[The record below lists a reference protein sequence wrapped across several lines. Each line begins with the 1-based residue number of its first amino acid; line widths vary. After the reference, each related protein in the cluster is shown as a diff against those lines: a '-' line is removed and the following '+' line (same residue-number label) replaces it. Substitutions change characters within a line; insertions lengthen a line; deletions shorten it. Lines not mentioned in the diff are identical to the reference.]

1 MTESAAPV
9 SEVTPKAKFTG
20 KVVRVELFG
29 AFVDIGLK
37 QPALLHISQLTHE
50 GVTRAQDVLKVGEE
64 VTVWV
69 RRIDPATNRVDLT
82 MKEPLGVE
90 WSDLKPGMDITGKV
104 VRIEKFGA
112 FVELGAERPGLL
124 HVSEMAV
131 DYVADPR
138 DKVNVGDEIK
148 VRILNVDRKKKKI
161 DLSLKVYEEEARAAE
176 KAETAAAMANPGAE
190 NNNEEEEFEMISPIA
205 LAMQAALKNEGIST
219 RRSRD
224 NKRRDKRRRDLE
236 EQDDLIERTLNYR
249 R

>member
-9 SEVTPKAKFTG
+9 SEVKPKDKFTG

-37 QPALLHISQLTHE
+37 QPALLHISQLARE

-64 VTVWV
+64 VNVWV
-69 RRIDPATNRVDLT
+69 RRVDPATNRIDLT

-138 DKVNVGDEIK
+138 DKVNVGDEIQ

-161 DLSLKVYEEEARAAE
+161 DLSLKVYEEESRAAE
-176 KAETAAAMANPGAE
+176 KAETSAAMANPGAE
-190 NNNEEEEFEMISPIA
+190 DNEEEVEMISPIA
-205 LAMQAALKNEGIST
+205 LALQAALKNEGVPT

-224 NKRRDKRRRDLE
+224 NKRRDKRRRDLD
-236 EQDDLIERTLNYR
+236 EQDDLIERTLNNR